1 MANIWKNCLTMLM
14 ELNLFFFFIL
24 LFYMDAKALPSIPG
38 VLAAYAATVGIY
50 ILLSKRLPD
59 TYVSIMFVAPVISL
73 LAYLLNFHIAV
84 AILMGLFLSYRGFMY
99 FIEERRLSSFTLLMN
114 SFFWMPIIYVG
125 GVAAGY
131 PYGSTLL
138 ALFAGQLALVL
149 LLYTG
154 ETLFSLKGNAVMQK
168 SVIAST
174 AAVIGLVL
182 AVTVMFSTLG
192 KWVLDGAFGLFGSA
206 VSYIAGLI
214 ARPIIYLLG
223 LHDWTVKPKGPVEES
238 GIEFEGDQ
246 EPEAE
251 MVLDQGSLFDNPWV
265 LAIAAIVVIT
275 VLFLIL
281 RKKRVEKDEDERMN
295 QTNFLSSLTKRK
307 DGFRFSRNVQKP
319 PEDQVRRLMY
329 DLEKLAK
336 KKDRGRYP
344 FETLED
350 WLNRESFLKQEFMQL
365 YAKVRYGELQLTEE
379 EHEQCREMAQELRKT
394 LKELKKAG

>member
-1 MANIWKNCLTMLM
+1 MVKIWINSLTMLM

-38 VLAAYAATVGIY
+38 FLGAYAATVGIFM
-50 ILLSKRLPD
+50 LLSKRLPD
-59 TYVSIMFVAPVISL
+59 TYVSIMFIAPVIAL

-84 AILMGLFLSYRGFMY
+84 SILIGIFLSYRGFMY
-99 FIEERRLSSFTLLMN
+99 FIQERRLSSFTLLMH

-125 GVAAGY
+125 GVAVGY
-131 PYGSTLL
+131 PYGGILL
-138 ALFAGQLALVL
+138 TLFAGQLAFVL

-154 ETLFSLKGNAVMQK
+154 ETLFSLKGNGAMQK
-168 SVIAST
+168 SVITST
-174 AAVIGLVL
+174 AVVVGVVL
-182 AVTVMFSTLG
+182 AVAVTFSTFGRWLLG
-192 KWVLDGAFGLFGSA
+192 GAFGWFGSA
-206 VSYIAGLI
+206 VSFIAGLI

-238 GIEFEGDQ
+238 GIEFEGEQ

-251 MVLDQGSLFDNPWV
+251 MVLEQGSLFDNPWV
-265 LAIAAIVVIT
+265 LAVAAVVVFT

-281 RKKRVEKDEDERMN
+281 RKKRVEKDVDEDMD
-295 QTNFLSSLTKRK
+295 QPTFLTSLTKRN
-307 DGFRFSRNVQKP
+307 DGFRFSNNVKKP
-319 PEDQVRRLMY
+319 PEDQVRRLMF

-336 KKDRGRYP
+336 KKNRGRYP
-344 FETLED
+344 YETLAD

-365 YAKVRYGELQLTEE
+365 YAKVRYGELQLSEE
-379 EHEQCREMAQELRKT
+379 EHEQCREMALELRKT

>member
-1 MANIWKNCLTMLM
+1 MVNIWKNSLTMLL

-38 VLAAYAATVGIY
+38 FLAAYAATIGIY
-50 ILLSKRLPD
+50 LLLSKRLPD
-59 TYVSIMFVAPVISL
+59 TYVSIMFVTPVIAF
-73 LAYLLNFHIAV
+73 LAYLLKFHIAV
-84 AILMGLFLSYRGFMY
+84 SILMGLFLSYRGFMY
-99 FIEERRLSSFTLLMN
+99 FIQERRLSSFTLLMH

-125 GVAAGY
+125 GVAVGY
-131 PYGSTLL
+131 PFGSTLL
-138 ALFAGQLALVL
+138 ALFAGQLLIVL

-154 ETLFSLKGNAVMQK
+154 ETLLSLKGNGVMQK
-168 SVIAST
+168 SVLKST
-174 AAVIGLVL
+174 AIVAGMVL
-182 AVTVMFSTLG
+182 AVAATFSTFG
-192 KWVLDGAFGLFGSA
+192 KWLLGGVFGWLGSA
-206 VSYIAGLI
+206 VSFIAGLI

-223 LHDWTVKPKGPVEES
+223 LHDWTVKPKGQEDES

-251 MVLDQGSLFDNPWV
+251 SILESGSLFDNPWV
-265 LAIAAIVVIT
+265 LAIVAVVVIT

-281 RKKRVEKDEDERMN
+281 RKKRVEKDVDEDIN
-295 QTNFLSSLTKRK
+295 QPTFLSSLTKRK
-307 DGFRFSRNVQKP
+307 DGFRFSSSVQKP
-319 PEDQVRRLMY
+319 PEDQVRRLMF

-336 KKDRGRYP
+336 KKNRGRYP

-365 YAKVRYGELQLTEE
+365 YAKVRYGELKLSDE
-379 EHEQCREMAQELRKT
+379 EHEQCREMAHELKKT